1 MKTIICD
8 IDGTIFRYSSNG
20 HYDIVNKEPEVL
32 PKVVETFNK
41 WEAAGCRIILITGRR
56 ENLRE
61 LTEATLT
68 DYGIPFDTLLM
79 GYADTGRVLINDI
92 NSKGKIKAH
101 AVNLKRDAGFANYN
115 WDEIGI

>member
-1 MKTIICD
+1 M
-8 IDGTIFRYSSNG
+8 
-20 HYDIVNKEPEVL
+20 
-32 PKVVETFNK
+32 ETFNK

-92 NSKGKIKAH
+92 SFTGKIKAH
-101 AVNLKRDAGFANYN
+101 CVNLTRDEGFLNED
-115 WDEIGI
+115 WREVGL